1 MIAKRRET
9 EQSDSVLWK
18 AARGFMW
25 LESRYRIELYCDSP
39 SLWARDHQGCLWLL
53 QVCPMV
59 KVGAEP
65 PS

>member
-25 LESRYRIELYCDSP
+25 LESRYRIVLTEMGGVLECCA
-39 SLWARDHQGCLWLL
+39 LHAI
-53 QVCPMV
+53 
-59 KVGAEP
+59 
-65 PS
+65 